1 MDSQHHRPERPLT
14 REDIM
19 RAVEVAALIGCPKS
33 TVEDWARRGIIPS
46 RRRGR
51 RRLFLRWEIE
61 AWLVADDQPHN
72 LAA

>member
-1 MDSQHHRPERPLT
+1 MDRPENRPQRPLT

-19 RAVEVAALIGCPKS
+19 RAADVATLIGCPKS

-61 AWLVADDQPHN
+61 AWLVADDQAHN